1 MRRTKPSQN
10 DWSMRDRF
18 TRKSRTTRGSIPKR
32 MKQEVYRRDEH
43 VCVYCKMKCGSEELT
58 IDHMIPLA
66 LGGLDEMTNWVTC
79 CRACNQ
85 RKAAQPLEKFLESLA
100 MPVEKLPVYGD
111 PVIDNPA
118 VPIQL
123 RLLRRRIFDRI
134 RRGQLT
140 VSGKSAQKKLEKAYR
155 REFWQTAD
163 GKQLEAEFP
172 NLPGQVRVVIP
183 EIRSIAKSKREFLL
197 LVELAKS
204 ARTRNLIGSVLTANV
219 DVEARVRSLH
229 ARESNPAVRKKL
241 EHALKRFERAART
254 HGLA

>member
-1 MRRTKPSQN
+1 MI
-10 DWSMRDRF
+10 DRF
-18 TRKSRTTRGSIPKR
+18 TRKSRTTRGSIPR
-32 MKQEVYRRDEH
+32 HMKQEVYQRDEY
-43 VCVYCKMKCGSEELT
+43 VCVYCRAECGAEELT

-66 LGGLDEMTNWVTC
+66 RGGLDEMTNWVTC

-85 RKAAQPLEKFLESLA
+85 RKAAQPLEAFLESLA
-100 MPVEKLPVYGD
+100 MPVEELPVYGD

-118 VPIQL
+118 VPMQL
-123 RLLRRRIFDRI
+123 RLLRRQIFDRI

-155 REFWQTAD
+155 RELWQTAV
-163 GKQLEAEFP
+163 GKLLEAEFP

-183 EIRSIAKSKREFLL
+183 EIRSIAKSEREFLL

-204 ARTRNLIGSVLTANV
+204 ARTRNLIGSVLTANI

-229 ARESNPAVRKKL
+229 GRESNPAVRKKL
-241 EHALKRFERAART
+241 EHALKRFERAAKT
-254 HGLA
+254 HGVE

>member
-100 MPVEKLPVYGD
+100 MPVEELPVYGD

-123 RLLRRRIFDRI
+123 RLLRRRISTAFGVANSLSQGRVPRRNLRKRI
-134 RRGQLT
+134 DGSSGRLLT
-140 VSGKSAQKKLEKAYR
+140 GSNLRPSSL
-155 REFWQTAD
+155 T
-163 GKQLEAEFP
+163 FP
-172 NLPGQVRVVIP
+172 VRLGWSYPRYGRLPSPNASSCCSSNLPSRP
-183 EIRSIAKSKREFLL
+183 
-197 LVELAKS
+197 
-204 ARTRNLIGSVLTANV
+204 
-219 DVEARVRSLH
+219 
-229 ARESNPAVRKKL
+229 
-241 EHALKRFERAART
+241 
-254 HGLA
+254 GLGT

>member
-1 MRRTKPSQN
+1 
-10 DWSMRDRF
+10 MRDRF
-18 TRKSRTTRGSIPKR
+18 TRKSRTTRGSIPKHMR
-32 MKQEVYRRDEH
+32 QEVYRRDEH
-43 VCVYCKMKCGSEELT
+43 VCVYCGAECRAEELT

-79 CRACNQ
+79 CQGCNH
-85 RKAAQPLEKFLESLA
+85 RKAAKPLQEFLESLT
-100 MPVEKLPVYGD
+100 MPVDDLPVYGD

-134 RRGQLT
+134 RRGQLAI
-140 VSGKSAQKKLEKAYR
+140 SGKGAQKKLEKAYR
-155 REFWQTAD
+155 RELWQTAD
-163 GKQLEAEFP
+163 GKLLEAEFP
-172 NLPGQVRVVIP
+172 NLPGQVRAAVP

-204 ARTRNLIGSVLTANV
+204 ARTRNLIGSVLTADV

-229 ARESNPAVRKKL
+229 ERESNPAHRKRL
-241 EHALKRFERAART
+241 EHALKRFERAARV
-254 HGLA
+254 HGVE